1 MKINMCKEK
10 CIMHFSDLLVG
21 DVFFCRDDVDRCWV
35 QMKITPNNEGNV
47 VILSSGAVYEL
58 EEDCMVE
65 RVEAELNIL

>member
-1 MKINMCKEK
+1 MKINMCKENQL
-10 CIMHFSDLLVG
+10 MRFSDLRIG
-21 DVFFCRDDVDRCWV
+21 DVFFCREDIDRCWV

-58 EEDCMVE
+58 EEDCTVE